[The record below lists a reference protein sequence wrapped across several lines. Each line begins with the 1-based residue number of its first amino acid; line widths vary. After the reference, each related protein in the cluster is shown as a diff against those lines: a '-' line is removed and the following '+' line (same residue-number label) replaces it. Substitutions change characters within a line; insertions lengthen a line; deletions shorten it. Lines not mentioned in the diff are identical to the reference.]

1 MPGTAS
7 RRKASGRLSRAVPR
21 ALPISL
27 SRCLPTALSHG
38 LPAAVP
44 RVLRTTAP
52 RGLPAG
58 VPWAASLYVG
68 AVQLGAY
75 ATARLPGRRRTE
87 LLRTHST
94 NVDNLRAGRWQT
106 LATSAVFVEEPLPV
120 AYGAAL
126 LAALGTAEARWG
138 VWRAAGVFAAGHA
151 GASLLVYG
159 ALRRRTREG
168 APSATTTG
176 ASPGVSAAHATGE
189 TGTEPPDTTA
199 RAIDVGASYGF
210 NATVGALAATVPHH
224 GARAAATAGLLALGV
239 RPVLRRGRTFT
250 DVGHLAALVIGV
262 ALGTGMR
269 VGTGMRAGAERRTG
283 ANSQI
288 RA

>member
-1 MPGTAS
+1 M
-7 RRKASGRLSRAVPR
+7 
-21 ALPISL
+21 
-27 SRCLPTALSHG
+27 
-38 LPAAVP
+38 
-44 RVLRTTAP
+44 
-52 RGLPAG
+52 
-58 VPWAASLYVG
+58 
-68 AVQLGAY
+68 QLGAY

-120 AYGAAL
+120 AYSAAL

-138 VWRAAGVFAAGHA
+138 VRRAAGVFAAGHA

-168 APSATTTG
+168 SPSANTTRASPEASATHAPHGTEETG
-176 ASPGVSAAHATGE
+176 A
-189 TGTEPPDTTA
+189 EPPDTTA

>member
-21 ALPISL
+21 TLPVSL
-27 SRCLPTALSHG
+27 SRGLPTALSRG

-168 APSATTTG
+168 APSSATTR
-176 ASPGVSAAHATGE
+176 ASPGVSAAHAAGE
-189 TGTEPPDTTA
+189 TGAEPPDTTA

-269 VGTGMRAGAERRTG
+269 VGTGIRAGAEGRTG

>member
-1 MPGTAS
+1 MPGTTS
-7 RRKASGRLSRAVPR
+7 RSKTSGRLSRAVPR
-21 ALPISL
+21 V
-27 SRCLPTALSHG
+27 

-44 RVLRTTAP
+44 RILRTTAP
-52 RGLPAG
+52 RGLPAA

-75 ATARLPGRRRTE
+75 ATARLPRRRRTE

-94 NVDNLRAGRWQT
+94 NVENLRAGRWQT

-120 AYGAAL
+120 PYGAAL

-159 ALRRRTREG
+159 ALRRRTRQG
-168 APSATTTG
+168 TPSANTTG
-176 ASPGVSAAHATGE
+176 ASPARAAEE

-269 VGTGMRAGAERRTG
+269 VGTGTRAGAEIRTG
-283 ANSQI
+283 ANARI

>member
-7 RRKASGRLSRAVPR
+7 RRKASGRPSRAVAR
-21 ALPISL
+21 I
-27 SRCLPTALSHG
+27 

-44 RVLRTTAP
+44 RALRTTAP
-52 RGLPAG
+52 RGRPAA

-75 ATARLPGRRRTE
+75 ATARLPRRRRTE

-120 AYGAAL
+120 PYGAAL

-138 VWRAAGVFAAGHA
+138 TWRAAGVFAAGHA

-168 APSATTTG
+168 TPSATTG
-176 ASPGVSAAHATGE
+176 ASPARAAGE
-189 TGTEPPDTTA
+189 TGAQPPDTTA

-224 GARAAATAGLLALGV
+224 GARAAATTGLLALGI

-269 VGTGMRAGAERRTG
+269 VGTGMRAGTEGRTG
-283 ANSQI
+283 ASPQV